1 MHSHI
6 YIQTLKWKF
15 SQNLT
20 NAKHLKPNLS
30 RPGRRGIAILT
41 CSAATPVRS
50 PAVNAVCRKELTTA
64 LKSLGS
70 NVTHTFTMGLPLLA
84 ASPALSHTLK
94 LPLTAQRGT
103 RQAAEQVSMVIFF
116 SLQGWID

>member
-20 NAKHLKPNLS
+20 NSKHLKPNLS
-30 RPGRRGIAILT
+30 RPGGKGGAILT

-64 LKSLGS
+64 LKCLGS

-103 RQAAEQVSMVIFF
+103 GQAAEQVGMVIFF
-116 SLQGWID
+116 SLQG